1 MYNFERKYQR
11 LKQQLLGGFAG
22 LGGVFVMGT
31 LWYSLIEN
39 WSWTEAAYMTTITLS
54 TVGFGEIRPL
64 SDRSRIF
71 TVALI
76 FMGVFV
82 IGYIANRF
90 TEAMIGG
97 YFREGLRRRQRRRS
111 IEMLK
116 HHYILCGYGRTGSQ
130 IALEFQA
137 EHVPFIVIDSQ
148 GDALDDARQR
158 GYTVF
163 QGDATHDD
171 CLLAAGIDRADCLVA
186 ALQSDAENL
195 YTILSAKTLN
205 PRIRAIA
212 RANSKEAITK
222 LERAG
227 ADAVVSPYITGG
239 RRLAAAALRPSA
251 IDFVDGI
258 ITGMNR
264 SLYLDEFFLDEEHC
278 PHIGKTLQET
288 NLRSHSGALVLAIR
302 RQDGTLIGGPTGE
315 TLLYSGDLLICMGT
329 ADQLHSLNEIL
340 GTVRGYWSSPIPE
353 KKRSRRRI

>member
-22 LGGVFVMGT
+22 LGGVFIAGT

-39 WSWTEAAYMTTITLS
+39 WSWAEAAYMTTITLS

-76 FMGVFV
+76 FMGIFV

-148 GDALDDARQR
+148 SEALDNARLR
-158 GYTVF
+158 GYTVI

-212 RANSKEAITK
+212 RANSEEAITK

-258 ITGMNR
+258 ITGTNR

-329 ADQLHSLNEIL
+329 ADQLRALNKIL
-340 GTVRGYWSSPIPE
+340 GTLRGYWSSPIPE